1 MEGKKNLFMKQ
12 ILEEKYKNSCEK
24 VYERAYQSFLFNII
38 NDNSNKITNKMCPIK
53 LERSINI
60 IK

>member
-1 MEGKKNLFMKQ
+1 MYKKRNLLIKK

-24 VYERAYQSFLFNII
+24 VYERAYQCFLEKLLRNENNSTYQNI
-38 NDNSNKITNKMCPIK
+38 SPIK

>member
-1 MEGKKNLFMKQ
+1 MEEKKNLFMKQ
-12 ILEEKYKNSCEK
+12 ILEEKYKNCGENAYK
-24 VYERAYQSFLFNII
+24 RAYQSFLFKLMNDKNNSINMNIY
-38 NDNSNKITNKMCPIK
+38 PIK

>member
-1 MEGKKNLFMKQ
+1 MYKKRNLLIKK

-24 VYERAYQSFLFNII
+24 VYERAYQSFIEKLLRNE
-38 NDNSNKITNKMCPIK
+38 NNSNYQNISPIK